1 MIKQWKNP
9 QRIDTLDKVMREKM
23 SKLPKYLYVDEL
35 LESSGNLTFLIRDEE
50 LPTGI
55 IPTGGKIKIDL
66 SFKTMEEVIA
76 YLKEGGYK
84 APSKKEIEDKIQE
97 AVQEDLDYIN
107 LKIELNAQVCFLGEG
122 QIW

>member
-107 LKIELNAQVCFLGEG
+107 LKIELNA
-122 QIW
+122 